1 MSQKNQENNPSTSSG
16 QDLKISVVI
25 PAYNEEKRISRC
37 LSALEEQDFP
47 REEYEIIVVD
57 NNSTDNSYKIA
68 QAFEG
73 VKVIQEL
80 ERQGVGAAREAGWKI
95 AQGEII
101 MSTDAD
107 CEPPKNWMKKVYKAF
122 EKDQELVGM
131 SAGYTFY
138 DRSYLFNILVV
149 VMEIILVTTTWLL
162 SRGVFGFTGNNMAAR
177 RSTYLKTPGFDTT
190 RKFGEDMDIASKLQ
204 KHGKIHWF
212 FAPGYRIKTSSRRY
226 RLGPDTLH
234 LVPYFLNFLSSSAKN
249 STWRN
254 EMKDVR

>member
-1 MSQKNQENNPSTSSG
+1 MLPKNQEN
-16 QDLKISVVI
+16 KFKVSVVI
-25 PAYNEEKRISRC
+25 PAYNEAKRISRC
-37 LSALEEQDFP
+37 LAALEEQDFP
-47 REEYEIIVVD
+47 REDFEIIVVD

-68 QAFEG
+68 QAFDN
-73 VKVIQEL
+73 VKVVQEL
-80 ERQGVGAAREAGWKI
+80 EHQGVGAARQAGWSI

-107 CEPPKNWMKKVYKAF
+107 CEPPKHWMKKVYKAF
-122 EKDQELVGM
+122 EKEPGLVGM

-138 DRSYLFNILVV
+138 DRSFFFNWLVV
-149 VMEIILVTTTWLL
+149 IMEVVLVTTTWLL

-177 RSTYLKTPGFDTT
+177 RSAYLKTPGFDIT

-212 FAPGYRIKTSSRRY
+212 FTPGYRVKTSSRRY
-226 RLGPDTLH
+226 RLGPETWH

-249 STWRN
+249 TTWRN